1 MSKILKKIGIIGIGL
16 IGGSFA
22 KAFYKKGY
30 EIYGLDFNSDTLLK
44 AIESDIFEGVANSLD
59 DFLTFDLDLIYITTP
74 VSSAKKILTDL
85 SAKNIT
91 TPITDACSTKLSLVK
106 LAKKLNL
113 NFYGGHPIAG
123 KEKSGFEYSDES
135 ILKGAY
141 HFFTTDKEDETILA
155 LKKMHEEI
163 GMIIKVIDAKKH
175 DELFG
180 LISHFPHLIAFA
192 LIDLVDIKNRDAF
205 GFSGGG
211 FKDFTRIAASDP
223 RMWTDIF
230 LDNSEIITLLID
242 EFIDILHNWKNNIL
256 YKKEDAIFQDIGLIS
271 NIRRSL

>member
-1 MSKILKKIGIIGIGL
+1 MPKVFEKIGVIGIGL

-30 EIYGLDFNSDTLLK
+30 KIYGLDSNNETLLK
-44 AIESDIFEGVANSLD
+44 AIESDIFEGVANTLD

-74 VSSAKKILTDL
+74 VSSAKKILRDL

-91 TPITDACSTKLSLVK
+91 IPITDACSTKFSLVK
-106 LAKKLNL
+106 LAKELNL

-123 KEKSGFEYSDES
+123 KEKSGFEYSDDNM
-135 ILKGAY
+135 LKGAY
-141 HFFTTDKEDETILA
+141 HFLTVEKDDDTVLA

-163 GMIIKVIDAKKH
+163 GMVVKVMDAKKH

-205 GFSGGG
+205 GFTGGG
-211 FKDFTRIAASDP
+211 FKDFTRIAASEP

-230 LDNSEIITLLID
+230 LDNSEVVVSLID
-242 EFIDILHNWKNNIL
+242 EFINIL
-256 YKKEDAIFQDIGLIS
+256 NSWKDNILDKKEDAIFHDIGLIS
-271 NIRRSL
+271 NIRRGL